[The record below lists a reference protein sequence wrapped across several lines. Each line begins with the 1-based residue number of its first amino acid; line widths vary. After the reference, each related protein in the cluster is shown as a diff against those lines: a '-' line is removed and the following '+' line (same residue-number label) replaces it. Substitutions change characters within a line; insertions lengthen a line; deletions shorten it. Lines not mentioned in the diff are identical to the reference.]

1 MSATEAT
8 TGMAVAALRPRVRPR
23 LAALSGEFWRYLA
36 ASVVSL
42 GLDFGLLWL
51 LTARG
56 GLHYLSS
63 AAISYSA
70 GCVLHYALSVTLVFH
85 ARRVRDWRTES
96 VGFFAIGL
104 LGLAANQLVLKA
116 AVELAG
122 VGYLLGKV
130 AATGVSFVLTFV
142 TRRAV
147 LFTAGRL
154 RA

>member
-1 MSATEAT
+1 MSTTENAT
-8 TGMAVAALRPRVRPR
+8 TSAAGPRP
-23 LAALSGEFWRYLA
+23 LSALLGSVSGEFWRYLA
-36 ASVVSL
+36 ASVASL
-42 GLDFGLLWL
+42 SLDFGLLWL
-51 LTARG
+51 LTERV

-70 GCVLHYALSVTLVFH
+70 GCVLHYALSVTLVFR
-85 ARRVRDWRTES
+85 ARRVADRRMEF

-122 VGYLLGKV
+122 VSYLLGKV

-147 LFTAGRL
+147 LFTKARV
-154 RA
+154 RT

>member
-1 MSATEAT
+1 MSASENTAVRAPSRALLAT
-8 TGMAVAALRPRVRPR
+8 LFAA
-23 LAALSGEFWRYLA
+23 ASGEFGRYFA

-51 LTARG
+51 LTERV

-70 GCVLHYALSVTLVFH
+70 GCVLHYAISVTLVFR
-85 ARRVRDWRTES
+85 ARPVADRRMEFA
-96 VGFFAIGL
+96 GFFAIGL

-122 VGYLLGKV
+122 VSYLVGKV
-130 AATGVSFVLTFV
+130 AATGASFILTFV
-142 TRRAV
+142 ARRAV
-147 LFTAGRL
+147 LFTTRRGR
-154 RA
+154 AA